1 MAYRNVLNFLFSLAI
16 IYLTFSF
23 MPSVCDIFVKFSVV
37 ILAIKLAEWIMT
49 TSRKY
54 FFYDKISCKNKA
66 IFITGCDSGFGHALA
81 MRMNRLGYR
90 VFAGCLFPN
99 GEGAKM
105 LANNCSFKLLVVPLD
120 VTDDRSVDSAKDF
133 VMKNLGNDVLWAIVN
148 NAGVGQAA
156 LIDWTPISELEKI
169 FAVNTF
175 GVVRVTKTFLP
186 FLKKSRGR
194 VVNVTSFAGQVCS
207 PGYVGYCMSK
217 SAAVS
222 FTSGLRMEMAIW
234 GIKVISIEPFFYA
247 TPITKRE
254 TTIDLIEKAWAKNP
268 LNVQEEYGEEYKE
281 NLKNKCIRLLA
292 ASNPEIDEVV
302 TCLEDAIIAE
312 EPLAAYFPCHF
323 LHKIMIA
330 LFRAFPMVAAETL
343 MKACLN
349 RRNKPLALRNYGKE
363 SMIRSA
369 KGNDGPTP
377 NGHHKEE

>member
-66 IFITGCDSGFGHALA
+66 IFIT
-81 MRMNRLGYR
+81 
-90 VFAGCLFPN
+90 
-99 GEGAKM
+99 
-105 LANNCSFKLLVVPLD
+105 
-120 VTDDRSVDSAKDF
+120 
-133 VMKNLGNDVLWAIVN
+133 VLWAIVN